1 MLPTID
7 FTQQLAQLQAQL
19 NNLGTPQQNLPAN
32 VPAAPVDPKSCP
44 SKLPCGI
51 CTRTNLM
58 CAMEEKTDE

>member
-7 FTQQLAQLQAQL
+7 ITQQLAQLQSQL
-19 NNLGTPQQNLPAN
+19 NTFGTPQQIPQ
-32 VPAAPVDPKSCP
+32 PQIPVDPKTCP

-58 CAMEEKTDE
+58 CAMEEHEDE

>member
-7 FTQQLAQLQAQL
+7 FTQQLSQLQAQL
-19 NNLGTPQQNLPAN
+19 QSMTPTQTPILAPS
-32 VPAAPVDPKSCP
+32 PVDPKSCP